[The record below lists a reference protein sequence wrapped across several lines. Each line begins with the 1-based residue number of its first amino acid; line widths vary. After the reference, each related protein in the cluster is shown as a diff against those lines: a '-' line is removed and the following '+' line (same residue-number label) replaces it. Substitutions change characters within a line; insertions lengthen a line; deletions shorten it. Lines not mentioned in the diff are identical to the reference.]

1 MWWCN
6 MYLGEGSTT
15 ITSLILSIFS
25 LNQNPKKHQ
34 STENVCMLTHIIK
47 LYFTSSFYDSIEGD
61 I

>member
-1 MWWCN
+1 

-15 ITSLILSIFS
+15 ITSLILSTFS

-34 STENVCMLTHIIK
+34 STGKLGILTHIIK